1 MGEGDE
7 AQGDIE
13 GVMIYHKKEVLNMQ
27 ILGLSCSPR
36 KSGNTEIL
44 LEEALSGARQEG
56 AETELF
62 SVSGKDIRPC
72 DGCWTC
78 RGTGK
83 CHIKDDM
90 QLLYDKMVEADGI
103 IFGTPVYNYSMTGQ
117 AKTIM
122 DRMLALSTRDRN
134 LANKVGG
141 VIVVAGS
148 IGLIDPAKDF
158 YFMMV
163 IRKMVPANLV
173 AVYASNKG
181 DIREMKQGMQA
192 AHNLGREM
200 VQIAAKKFEYPAEFT
215 RNFFAYGTHTH

>member
-1 MGEGDE
+1 M
-7 AQGDIE
+7 
-13 GVMIYHKKEVLNMQ
+13 K

-36 KSGNTEIL
+36 KGGNTVIL
-44 LEEALSGARQEG
+44 LEEALSGAQQEG

-72 DGCWTC
+72 DGCYAC
-78 RGTGK
+78 RTGK

-90 QLLYDKMVEADGI
+90 QPLYDKMVEADGI
-103 IFGTPVYNYSMTGQ
+103 IFGTPIYYYSMTGQ
-117 AKTIM
+117 AKIII
-122 DRMLALSTRDRN
+122 DRMIALERR

-148 IGLIDPAKDF
+148 IGIISPAKDP
-158 YFMMV
+158 YFNMV
-163 IRKMVPANLV
+163 MKKMVPANLV
-173 AVYASNKG
+173 AVYGFNKG
-181 DIREMKQGMQA
+181 DVREMKQGMQA

-215 RNFFAYGTHTH
+215 RPVFAYGTHTH

>member
-1 MGEGDE
+1 M
-7 AQGDIE
+7 
-13 GVMIYHKKEVLNMQ
+13 K

-36 KSGNTEIL
+36 KSGNTVIL
-44 LEEALSGARQEG
+44 LEEALNGALQEG

-62 SVSGKDIRPC
+62 SVSGKDIKPC
-72 DGCWTC
+72 DGCWAC
-78 RGTGK
+78 FGTGK

-90 QLLYDKMVEADGI
+90 QTLCDKMVEADGI
-103 IFGTPVYNYSMTGQ
+103 IFGTPVYVYSMTGQ
-117 AKTIM
+117 AKIIM
-122 DRMLALSTRDRN
+122 DRMLALNGPGRN

-148 IGLIDPAKDF
+148 IGIIDPAKDL

-163 IRKMVPANLV
+163 MKKMVPANLV

-181 DIREMKQGMQA
+181 DAREMNQGMQA

-200 VQIAAKKFEYPAEFT
+200 VQIAAKKFTYPDGFP
-215 RNFFAYGTHTH
+215 RNFFAYGTHTR

>member
-1 MGEGDE
+1 M
-7 AQGDIE
+7 
-13 GVMIYHKKEVLNMQ
+13 K

-78 RGTGK
+78 AGTGK

-90 QLLYDKMVEADGI
+90 QLLYDRMVEANGI
-103 IFGTPVYNYSMTGQ
+103 IFGTPVYCYSMTGQ
-117 AKTIM
+117 AKIIIY
-122 DRMLALSTRDRN
+122 RMIALGGR
-134 LANKVGG
+134 LANKVDGL
-141 VIVVAGS
+141 IIVAGS
-148 IGLIDPAKDF
+148 VGIISPAKDI
-158 YFMMV
+158 YFTMV
-163 IRKMVPANLV
+163 MKKMVPANLV
-173 AVYASNKG
+173 AVYGFNKG
-181 DIREMKQGMQA
+181 DVREMKQGMQA

-215 RNFFAYGTHTH
+215 RSFFAYGTHTH

>member
-1 MGEGDE
+1 MGEGAE

-13 GVMIYHKKEVLNMQ
+13 GVMIYHKKEVLDMK

-72 DGCWTC
+72 DGCWAC
-78 RGTGK
+78 FGTGK

-90 QLLYDKMVEADGI
+90 QSLYDRMVEADGI
-103 IFGTPVYNYSMTGQ
+103 IFGTPVYDYSMTGQ
-117 AKTIM
+117 AKIIM

-148 IGLIDPAKDF
+148 IGLIDPVKDF

-173 AVYASNKG
+173 AAYASNKG
-181 DIREMKQGMQA
+181 EIRKMKQGMQA

>member
-1 MGEGDE
+1 M
-7 AQGDIE
+7 
-13 GVMIYHKKEVLNMQ
+13 K

-36 KSGNTEIL
+36 KSGNTVIL
-44 LEEALSGARQEG
+44 LEEALNGALQEG

-62 SVSGKDIRPC
+62 SVSGKDIKPC
-72 DGCWTC
+72 DGCWAC
-78 RGTGK
+78 FGTGK

-90 QLLYDKMVEADGI
+90 QTLCDKMVEADGI
-103 IFGTPVYNYSMTGQ
+103 IFGTPVYVYSMTGQ
-117 AKTIM
+117 AKIIM
-122 DRMLALSTRDRN
+122 DRMLALNGPGRN

-148 IGLIDPAKDF
+148 IGIIDPAKDL

-163 IRKMVPANLV
+163 MKKMVPANLV

-181 DIREMKQGMQA
+181 DAREMKQGMQA

-200 VQIAAKKFEYPAEFT
+200 VQIAAKKFTYPDGFP
-215 RNFFAYGTHTH
+215 RNFFAYGTHTR